1 MINKS
6 IKYSPKR
13 KALGFLGKS
22 SVVFFF
28 FSPHTETQTA
38 VIVLGFP
45 TSRAP

>member
-22 SVVFFF
+22 SFFF
-28 FSPHTETQTA
+28 HIETQAA

-45 TSRAP
+45 TSSAS

>member
-22 SVVFFF
+22 SFFF
-28 FSPHTETQTA
+28 FHTETQAA

-45 TSRAP
+45 TSRAS